1 MSLNRARFRNCFCQ
15 IFWKPL
21 PQIVHDDAT
30 RRRNQICTGFPRERF
45 SLLHGHRKGFEGGG
59 THAKHSVGGQ
69 GWRGAGAG
77 AGEAWGRQGEPVC
90 SARLG
95 DRGRSRQRATM
106 SMEDCIKREIGGRDP
121 EDVDRLCL
129 DQAKCNDGLA
139 HLAPFENLV
148 SLSMNDASISSL
160 SSMPAL
166 NNLATLKLSDNKIK
180 SGLDSLTKLSAL
192 EKLYL
197 GGNQI
202 PDLESLDPLKKL
214 SKLEWL
220 DLEGNPVTKVP
231 GYTEKVFE
239 MLPALMVLDG
249 CNRDGEELPDN
260 DDDDEVCPA
269 VRARRA
275 RRARQGGVRAAARAG
290 FTRTAQLPCRIPGSR
305 TLRCGI
311 WSLRLPAHPRGCGLC
326 PGARCMVLV
335 ASFVSVPS
343 F

>member
-1 MSLNRARFRNCFCQ
+1 
-15 IFWKPL
+15 
-21 PQIVHDDAT
+21 
-30 RRRNQICTGFPRERF
+30 
-45 SLLHGHRKGFEGGG
+45 
-59 THAKHSVGGQ
+59 
-69 GWRGAGAG
+69 
-77 AGEAWGRQGEPVC
+77 
-90 SARLG
+90 
-95 DRGRSRQRATM
+95 M

-269 VRARRA
+269 VRVRRV
-275 RRARQGGVRAAARAG
+275 RRVRQGGARAAARAG
-290 FTRTAQLPCRIPGSR
+290 FTCSAPQPCRIPGSS

-311 WSLRLPAHPRGCGLC
+311 WSLRLLAHPRGCGLC
-326 PGARCMVLV
+326 PCARCMVLV
-335 ASFVSVPS
+335 ASLVSVPS

>member
-1 MSLNRARFRNCFCQ
+1 MYSTHFRCSPRTSTSHLCRTFDFTGKFRAGNGPHSRG
-15 IFWKPL
+15 
-21 PQIVHDDAT
+21 V
-30 RRRNQICTGFPRERF
+30 ER
-45 SLLHGHRKGFEGGG
+45 
-59 THAKHSVGGQ
+59 GQ
-69 GWRGAGAG
+69 SR
-77 AGEAWGRQGEPVC
+77 AGEAGGRQGAPVC
-90 SARLG
+90 AAWLG
-95 DRGRSRQRATM
+95 DRGLARRRATM

-180 SGLDSLTKLSAL
+180 SGLESLTKLSAL

-260 DDDDEVCPA
+260 DDDDEVCP
-269 VRARRA
+269 RSGR
-275 RRARQGGVRAAARAG
+275 GVRASPGAHAQPLRAG
-290 FTRTAQLPCRIPGSR
+290 FTRSPSSS

-311 WSLRLPAHPRGCGLC
+311 WGVRSQICVCLLLWRATMC
-326 PGARCMVLV
+326 LV
-335 ASFVSVPS
+335 ATVPDRV
-343 F
+343 

>member
-1 MSLNRARFRNCFCQ
+1 M
-15 IFWKPL
+15 
-21 PQIVHDDAT
+21 
-30 RRRNQICTGFPRERF
+30 G
-45 SLLHGHRKGFEGGG
+45 EGGEEPRAG
-59 THAKHSVGGQ
+59 DGE
-69 GWRGAGAG
+69 AGAG
-77 AGEAWGRQGEPVC
+77 KGAPDCAAWF
-90 SARLG
+90 G
-95 DRGRSRQRATM
+95 DRGQARRRATM

-180 SGLDSLTKLSAL
+180 SGLESLTKLSAL

-202 PDLESLDPLKKL
+202 PDLDSLEPLKKL

-220 DLEGNPVTKVP
+220 DLEGNPVTKLP
-231 GYTEKVFE
+231 GYTDKVFE

-269 VRARRA
+269 VRS
-275 RRARQGGVRAAARAG
+275 RRARQGGARPAPAACVRRVYY
-290 FTRTAQLPCRIPGSR
+290 RSEPLPCRIPSSS

-311 WSLRLPAHPRGCGLC
+311 
-326 PGARCMVLV
+326 
-335 ASFVSVPS
+335 
-343 F
+343 